1 MAYNDFKR
9 YIWLIDLLNNFDGV
23 SFNEIDDA
31 WQDEPEMNPSGN
43 PLPLRTFYN
52 HVKAVK
58 SIFDIDIKRSK
69 DDGKYRV
76 LFSED
81 IGPVGRQKALMSTLS
96 MNSVLDRHKNLSSR
110 VFFEEEH
117 YVYPEWMKTILYSM
131 DHGKKIGLEY
141 KKYGDKESTYRT
153 LSPYCLKM
161 FKHRWYLLAKE
172 GRDLKTFALDDRT
185 LSIDMLNEGFLL
197 PDDFDAGEYFANV
210 FGIRPSPPKR
220 VLLKAYGQEVDYLR
234 STPLHPSQKEEE
246 SGEGYSIFSL
256 FVGINA
262 WEFYQEIL
270 SRGNRMEVLEP
281 RTLRE
286 DIADIIDVMRE
297 RYVVYH
303 SLAGE
308 VAYAF

>member
-9 YIWLIDLLNNFDGV
+9 YVWLINLLNNFDGV
-23 SFNEIDDA
+23 SFDEIDDT
-31 WQDEPEMNPSGN
+31 WRDEPEMNPGGD
-43 PLPLRTFYN
+43 PLPQRTFYN

-76 LFSED
+76 FFSGD
-81 IGPVGRQKALMSTLS
+81 IGSRGIQKALMSTLS
-96 MNSVLDRHKNLSSR
+96 MNSALDRHKTLSSR
-110 VFFEEEH
+110 VLFEEEP
-117 YVYPEWMKTILYSM
+117 YVYPEWMKTIMYSM
-131 DHGKKIGLEY
+131 DHGKKIRMKY
-141 KKYGDKESTYRT
+141 KKYGDKESAYRT

-161 FKHRWYLLAKE
+161 FKRRWYLLAKE

-185 LSIDMLNEGFLL
+185 VSVDLLDEGFLL
-197 PDDFDAGEYFANV
+197 PDDFNAGTYFANV

-220 VLLKAYGQEVDYLR
+220 VLLKAYGREVDYLR
-234 STPLHPSQKEEE
+234 SAPLHPSQKEEE
-246 SGEGYSIFSL
+246 SGEGYSVFSL

-270 SRGNRMEVLEP
+270 SHGNRLEVLEP
-281 RTLRE
+281 KTLRE

-297 RYVVYH
+297 RY
-303 SLAGE
+303 A
-308 VAYAF
+308 